1 MVNHL
6 KTTTFKKYLL
16 GLVNILL
23 ALALVG
29 IVAAAVLVGSY
40 ILSAPKLTEED
51 LTATV
56 SSKIYDMDGQ
66 LIADLGTEKRSN
78 ATTEEI
84 PTDLANAIVA
94 IEDQRFY
101 NHRGID
107 VIRIAGSLLNNL
119 AGGNL
124 QGGSTLDQQFIKL
137 TYFSTSAEDQT
148 LKRKVQE
155 AWLSLQLEQT
165 KTKQEIL
172 TYYVNKVN
180 MSNRTYGMKTA
191 SETFYGKELKELSL
205 AQLALLAGMPQAP
218 NQYDPYSYPE
228 DAKNRRDLVLS
239 EMLAE
244 KYIDNSQYE
253 QAILTPITDG
263 LLPLSNDAAYPA
275 YMDNYLKQVVE
286 EVEKNTG
293 YNLLTTGMDIYTNVD
308 SAAQQQLWNIYNTDM
323 YVSYPDELLQVASTI
338 IDVSNGKVVAQLGA
352 RNQPSN
358 VSFGI
363 NQAVET
369 NRDFGSTMKPITDY
383 APAFENGVYSSTADI
398 IVDEPYNYPGT
409 STPVNNWDKK
419 YFGSLT
425 VKSAI
430 QYSRNV
436 TAVKALEATGLEN
449 SLKFLNSVG
458 INYPEIH
465 YSNAISS
472 NTSDTS
478 REYGASSEK
487 MAAAYAAFANGG
499 TYYAPQY
506 VNKIVFSDGTVK
518 EFPQTGTRVM
528 SEETAYLMT
537 DMMKSVMEVGYG
549 LNASVAGVPMAGK
562 TGTSNYTDIE
572 MESIIAAIPEAAYN
586 TTVVPDENFVG
597 YSSQYAMA
605 VWTGYT
611 NRMTPILDNS
621 MRIASDVYHNMM
633 TFMHSDYTATDWEVP
648 SGVVNFG
655 GNYYLRDS
663 SSLKNAYINYYN
675 SLSQSSSSSS
685 TSSSS
690 SSSTPASGT
699 HDNGTQTETSTSDGT
714 STSDT
719 SSNQQNNGN
728 TENTNQ

>member
-1 MVNHL
+1 M
-6 KTTTFKKYLL
+6 
-16 GLVNILL
+16 VNILL

-137 TYFSTSAEDQT
+137 TYFSTSAEDQN

-172 TYYVNKVN
+172 TYYVNKVY
-180 MSNRTYGMKTA
+180 MSNGTYGMKTA

-218 NQYDPYSYPE
+218 NQYDPYSHPE

-253 QAILTPITDG
+253 QAILTPVTDG

-275 YMDNYLKQVVE
+275 YMDNYLKQVIE

-338 IDVSNGKVVAQLGA
+338 IDVSSGKVIAQLGA

-562 TGTSNYTDIE
+562 TGTSNYTDTE

-586 TTVVPDENFVG
+586 TIVVPDENFVG

-611 NRMTPILDNS
+611 NRMTPILDND

-633 TFMHSDYTATDWEVP
+633 TFMHSDYTATDWKVP

>member
-1 MVNHL
+1 M
-6 KTTTFKKYLL
+6 
-16 GLVNILL
+16 VNILL

-56 SSKIYDMDGQ
+56 SSKIYDKDGQ

-137 TYFSTSAEDQT
+137 TYFSTSAEDQN

-172 TYYVNKVN
+172 TYYVNKVY
-180 MSNRTYGMKTA
+180 MSNGTYGMKTA

-218 NQYDPYSYPE
+218 NRYDPYSHPE

-253 QAILTPITDG
+253 QAILTPVTDG

-275 YMDNYLKQVVE
+275 YMDNYLKQVIE

-549 LNASVAGVPMAGK
+549 LNASVTGVPMAGK
-562 TGTSNYTDIE
+562 TGTSNYTDTE

-586 TTVVPDENFVG
+586 TMVVPDENFVG